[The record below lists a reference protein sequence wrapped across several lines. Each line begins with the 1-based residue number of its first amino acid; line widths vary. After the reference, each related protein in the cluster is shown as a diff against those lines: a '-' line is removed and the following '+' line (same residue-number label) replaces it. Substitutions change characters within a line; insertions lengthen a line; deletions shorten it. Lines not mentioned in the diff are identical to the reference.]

1 MMEGAL
7 GLGRIQHGAV
17 LLCLCGTLWAQQ
29 PKASPASAAT
39 DFSLYEGRPVVS
51 LELAGQPHLLSP
63 SAQASLLASLPQQ
76 SGTPLDVGKMQQSL
90 AALRSVLPQDKVTG
104 ISVEVVPEVAG
115 IRVQFLLQPAAYF
128 GVFQFPG
135 ALRFPYLR
143 LLEASHYANQSPYSD
158 PSLSSAVS
166 GLQDFFQQE
175 GYFQAGVKAQIQ
187 SLPAQGLVNVDF
199 TTALGPRA
207 HYGALIFQGA
217 TPAQAARMR
226 DDLTSWTA
234 RLLRRSVIPGHTY
247 SLARL
252 QSAAAHL
259 QSSLNGEGYLGAQVS
274 LAGARYHPDTNLADI
289 TFAVHPG
296 PLVKLQV
303 TGAHLWPWTRHSLLP
318 ITSESSVDPLLVQ
331 DGQENLAN
339 YFASQGYFSAQVTT
353 KVQTT
358 TATGETETRVTQAS
372 AAALTPPPPPPAAP
386 ATPPASKSI
395 VYKIDKG
402 PRHDVEGISFSGNT
416 FYNRDDLLPL
426 VKIQTEGLFSHGN
439 FSQAL
444 LRQSVS
450 NIQTLY
456 QTSGYSSVA
465 VTPEVTHPGGNLAVN
480 FKITEGPQDF
490 VQSLRIE
497 GNTVSPDLFAPQ
509 GLMVGTGTPFAQQLI
524 SQDRAQILAYYL
536 SHGFLNAA
544 FRASAQRIAGQ
555 RHLVNVVYHITEGP
569 QVRARRIL
577 FAGSQYTQPRL
588 LRLLT
593 ANLQPNTFLTENDL
607 LTAESRLYS
616 PGIFDWATV
625 APRRPITDQTNADV
639 VVKVHEAARN
649 SLVYGFGFDLTNRG
663 GSVPSGTVALPGLPV
678 VGLPSNFTTS
688 QATFFGPSVNA
699 QYTRLNFTGNAS
711 TLSFGGYAGR
721 LDQRGSITYSDPHL
735 FWSPFSGNLL
745 LSAEHDAQ
753 NPIFTASTGQA
764 SYQLERP
771 LNLDR
776 TTNLFLRYSYSQTS
790 LTRLLIPDL
799 VPARDRNIRLSTLSA
814 TFLRDTRDNPLDAH
828 KGMLESYELDYS
840 ARALGSTVNFA
851 KLQTQTA
858 YYKQMADG
866 IVWANSLRLGA
877 AHALGS
883 SFVPLS
889 QAFFTGGG
897 STLRGFPLDGA
908 GPQKTIPACGNPND
922 PATCTLI
929 QVPVGGNE
937 LLILN
942 SELRIPTPQIW
953 DHLGI
958 ALFYDGGNVF
968 DHVGINNIG
977 AGYTNSIGVGLRY
990 QTAVGPIRFDLGHN
1004 LNGLPGVQ
1012 ATQFFITLGQAF

>member
-1 MMEGAL
+1 M
-7 GLGRIQHGAV
+7 GLGRIQLWAV
-17 LLCLCGTLWAQQ
+17 LVCLCAALAAQQ
-29 PKASPASAAT
+29 PAAVSAPNAE
-39 DFSLYEGRPVVS
+39 DFTLYAGRPVVS
-51 LELAGQPHLLSP
+51 LELAGQPALLSEN
-63 SAQASLLASLPQQ
+63 AEAALLAKLPQQ
-76 SGTPLDVGKMQQSL
+76 SGAPLDVDKIQQSL
-90 AALRSVLPQDKVTG
+90 VVLRDALPRDRVTG
-104 ISVEVVPEVAG
+104 ISVHVVPEVAG
-115 IRVQFLLQPAAYF
+115 IRVQFLLEPAEYF

-143 LLEASHYANQSPYSD
+143 LMEASQYANQSPYSSQ
-158 PSLSSAVS
+158 SLQTALT
-166 GLQDFFQQE
+166 GLRDFFRQE
-175 GYFQAGVKAQIQ
+175 GYFQAVVRPRIQ
-187 SLPAQGLVNVDF
+187 ALPVQGLVNVDF
-199 TTALGPRA
+199 DTVLGRRA
-207 HYGALIFQGA
+207 RYGALTFQGA
-217 TPAQAARMR
+217 TAAQSQRMR
-226 DDLTSWTA
+226 AQLTSWTA

-247 SLARL
+247 SLQRL
-252 QSAAAHL
+252 QAAAANL
-259 QSSLNGEGYLGAQVS
+259 QSSLNDEGFLGAQVT
-274 LAGARYHPDTNLADI
+274 LAGARYHQDTNLADI
-289 TFAVHPG
+289 TFEVKPG
-296 PLVKLQV
+296 PRVELQV

-339 YFASQGYFSAQVTT
+339 YFASQGYFTAQVTT
-353 KVQTT
+353 TVQTT
-358 TATGETETRVTQAS
+358 APGGATETRVTQAS
-372 AAALTPPPPPPAAP
+372 AAALAPPPPPPPAP
-386 ATPPASKSI
+386 AAPPAAKSI

-402 PRHDVEGISFSGNT
+402 PRHDVVGISFSGNR
-416 FYNRDDLLPL
+416 FYAREDLLPL
-426 VKIQTEGLFSHGN
+426 VKIQTAGVFSHGN

-450 NIQTLY
+450 NIETLY
-456 QTSGYSSVA
+456 QNSGYSSVA
-465 VTPEVTHPGGNLAVN
+465 VTPVITHPGGNLAVN
-480 FKITEGPQDF
+480 FKIVEGPQDF
-490 VQSLRIE
+490 VQSLSIE
-497 GNTVSPDLFAPQ
+497 GNIVSPDLFAPQ
-509 GLMVGTGTPFAQQLI
+509 GLMIGTGTPFAQQLI
-524 SQDRAQILAYYL
+524 AQDRAQILAYYL
-536 SHGFLNAA
+536 SHGYLNAT
-544 FRASAQRIAGQ
+544 FRASAQRLAGQ
-555 RHLVNVVYHITEGP
+555 RHLVNVIYHISEGP

-577 FAGSQYTQPRL
+577 FSGAQYTQPRL
-588 LRLLT
+588 LQRLT
-593 ANLQPNTFLTENDL
+593 SNLVPGAFVTENDL

-711 TLSFGGYAGR
+711 TLSLGGYAGR
-721 LDQRGSITYSDPHL
+721 LDQRGSITYANPYL
-735 FWSPFSGNLL
+735 FWSSFSGNLL

-753 NPIFTASTGQA
+753 NPIFTARTGEA

-771 LNLDR
+771 LNPDR
-776 TTNLFLRYSYSQTS
+776 TTNLFLRYGYSQTL

-799 VPARDRNIRLSTLSA
+799 VPERDRNIHLSTLSA

-828 KGMLESYELDYS
+828 KGILESYELDFS
-840 ARALGSTVNFA
+840 AQALGSSVTFS

-858 YYKQMADG
+858 YYRQMADG
-866 IVWANSLRLGA
+866 IVWANSLRLGL
-877 AHALGS
+877 AHAYGS

-908 GPQKTIPACGNPND
+908 GPQKTIPACSNPND
-922 PATCTLI
+922 PSTCTLI

-937 LLILN
+937 LLIFN

-953 DHLGI
+953 DHLGL

-968 DHVGINNIG
+968 DHAGLNSIG
-977 AGYTNSIGVGLRY
+977 ASYTNSIGVGLRY
-990 QTAVGPIRFDLGHN
+990 QTAVGPIRLDLGHN

-1012 ATQFFITLGQAF
+1012 STQFFITLGQAF